1 MERTEP
7 YLKRGK
13 GLKPGKWRTSKHVI
27 QKRNKRKAFERMW
40 ARWQFEC
47 YGEFIWGVI
56 DAETLQRVIG
66 LAMPCECCGISR
78 AIMDADHGLIPRS
91 NRLRGDPWSPTNGQI
106 LTRDCNMRKGSSHGP
121 QWDFRTTERKLHQM
135 QKSLR
140 EWINVYSGWEYI
152 GSSKF
157 VLKGVKSNGY

>member
-27 QKRNKRKAFERMW
+27 KKRNKRKDFERMW

-66 LAMPCECCGISR
+66 LAMPCEICGTARTAMEI
-78 AIMDADHGLIPRS
+78 DHLLPRS
-91 NRLRGDPWSPTNGQI
+91 NRLRGDPWDPTNGMV
-106 LTRDCNMRKGSSHGP
+106 LCHDCNSAKGSSHGP
-121 QWDFRTTERKLHQM
+121 EWDFRTTERKDHQI
-135 QKSLR
+135 QKSSR
-140 EWINVYSGWEYI
+140 EWINVGKDWEYI